1 MVSIVIAVG
10 TCSLC
15 LRTTNPVT
23 TPVVNTLKTN
33 EIIPTED
40 TSSQVVSVT
49 VVDNYIDSAVTHLK
63 TFEGFRSKVYLD
75 VDGSRTIGY
84 GHHLLSGE
92 TYANI
97 SEKVATDILMVD
109 FTTRLNE
116 VEQKYDVCDNKA
128 IALTLL
134 GYNLGMGGLS
144 KAVQSGLIKN
154 PERFLLYCHY
164 KTHTNGVWVTHK
176 SNKLFQRRTFEYN
189 LFTIK

>member
-1 MVSIVIAVG
+1 MRIVSIVIVVG
-10 TCSLC
+10 ACSLSYNTE
-15 LRTTNPVT
+15 TTLT
-23 TPVVNTLKTN
+23 TPVVKTLKTN
-33 EIIPTED
+33 TDSKVD
-40 TSSQVVSVT
+40 TSTTEPVIT
-49 VVDNYIDSAVTHLK
+49 VNYIDSAVAHLK

-92 TYANI
+92 NYANI
-97 SEKVATDILMVD
+97 SEKVATDILMSD

-116 VEQKYDVCDNKA
+116 VEQTYDVCDNKA
-128 IALTLL
+128 IALALL

-144 KAVQSGLIKN
+144 KAVHKGLITN

-164 KTHTNGVWVTHK
+164 KTYTNGVWVTHK
-176 SNKLFQRRTFEYN
+176 SSKLLQRRTFEYN